1 MQTSKKVNYKFG
13 LYIGNHIVSERI
25 FDADVYNPANRYK
38 VELRPLSQR
47 IIAEFRNIL
56 STPNQYLNF
65 KASVGVD
72 VNKQR
77 RTYRLNEYNY
87 AFDNEDV
94 SGEAFKYAL
103 KISDSSKEND
113 DFVIERNFAAKNFNR
128 NSLNSLNIVQKVDD
142 WAYDIQDIIKRKDE
156 SQMWDE
162 YELLNK
168 TQLNIS
174 DIRNLS
180 VDAKE
185 ELLFKVNKR

>member
-1 MQTSKKVNYKFG
+1 MQTTKKVNYKFG
-13 LYIGNHIVSERI
+13 LYLGHQIVSERI

-38 VELRPLSQR
+38 VELRPLNQR

-65 KASVGVD
+65 KVPVGLD
-72 VNKQR
+72 KHNQR
-77 RTYRLNEYNY
+77 RNYRLNDFHYPS
-87 AFDNEDV
+87 DDEDL
-94 SGEAFKYAL
+94 SPETFNYAL
-103 KISDSSKEND
+103 KISDSSKESD
-113 DFVIERNFAAKNFNR
+113 DFIIERNFPVKNFNR
-128 NSLNSLNIVQKVDD
+128 NSIHSMNVVDKVDD
-142 WAYDIQDIIKRKDE
+142 WAFDIQDIIKRKDV

-174 DIRNLS
+174 DIRGLS
-180 VDAKE
+180 VNAKE